1 MYAANE
7 ASDLATTA
15 DRLRVRPYCLPI
27 YVEPTPESCDDM
39 KQ

>member
-1 MYAANE
+1 MPARGG
-7 ASDLATTA
+7 SDLATTA